1 MEQNRW
7 VEVSPSQFAH
17 ETEGLLYL
25 KDKLPDVSPYRVWS
39 NFEFR
44 DERGGWHEVDA
55 LLLGRGALHLLE
67 LKYYSGRLM
76 GNDTQ
81 WLRAGKR
88 AEASPLLLARRKAQY
103 LASKL
108 KTASLD
114 WGREKGVA
122 VDPKAIVPFV
132 NQAVFLHH
140 PNFTSELPASSA
152 LGLYGLDE
160 NESTSHLPGI
170 STLINDPPRGA
181 AIGQNQEILLVHL
194 MERIG
199 FVQRREREAGSWI
212 IEDGAL
218 DEGPDWQDWRGYH
231 KVAKQESVR
240 IRFQMTS
247 PGAAQSQATR
257 NYRIAEH
264 EYRLMS
270 RLSHDGLL
278 RPRDLVDSEL
288 GVGLVYDHSDDM
300 QRLDLWMA
308 EQTNGLPL
316 EDRLS
321 MIRQLSEALDYAHRN
336 QVVHR
341 GLSPKAVWVKMS
353 HGHPRVLIGG
363 WQSAGLAS
371 QEAASRLGGSGVTS
385 LLDAAQHNPN
395 AADAWLTEA
404 FEAPE
409 GRWRPESADRIKAD
423 LFSLGALAY
432 YILTGN
438 APSASSSALKE
449 RLRTQDGLDLSLDL
463 PEVSAGIRTAVLDA
477 TRPAPGQRLDA
488 VGKFVDEIFSTP
500 QTRQLPDEDIDAVD
514 AVPGAVLADG
524 RFTVLRRL
532 GQGSTAVGLLVED
545 ANDGGAQ
552 RVLKV
557 ALDAKAAQRLHD
569 EAAVLRSLSGSRLV
583 KILEGPLILGDRTA
597 LMLES
602 AGEETLSELLR
613 SRKRLSL
620 DLLERFGRDLL
631 EALVQLDKAGVDH
644 RDIKPGNLGVRAERG
659 SKHLVL
665 FDFSLSR
672 AAASDVT
679 AGTPP
684 YLDPFLGGLRSRF
697 DSAAERY
704 SAAVVLFEMA
714 SGHSPYY
721 GDPIADPAAVSDK
734 VTIAPGDFDGAV
746 SARLETFFRTALAR
760 DAKQRHDTAAE
771 MLEQWRTVFPTDVT
785 TAPANADEL
794 VAAATVATPLE
805 RSGLSARA
813 LSAVEPLGVATVGE
827 LLAVDPVRL
836 TNLSGVAQ
844 PTRREVSRRAKEW
857 RQKFGALAPSTT
869 GGAALLPSVMALAE
883 MLIES
888 AGTRRSQHRSAA
900 ELLLGVAGDLDA
912 FATQSQLG
920 AHLPNPISAGRA
932 NQIITKLQNT
942 WAENTHTLNAL
953 RTLSQ
958 RVSDRLEALGDVA
971 SVPELAS
978 EILSVTTVESE
989 HTERNERIARGLLRL
1004 VIDRGRALKRAD
1016 DDGAALELRRRE
1028 GSVVAVAKD
1037 PALLDAAERL
1047 GREADALLHETPMEP
1062 AIVPAERARQRLITV
1077 LDTAGLDSPPL
1088 REVLRLTKLSAALS
1102 HDAAASGTGEL
1113 HHKSLSQADALRLAL
1128 SGVSGPQRLSA
1139 REIVDRVRVRFP
1151 AVPKLPTTGKLAEL
1165 LREAQLDLVQD
1176 PVSGT
1181 YGVPTR
1187 FENGTG
1193 SSSRLST
1200 ATHTGSAI
1208 SGGST
1213 LETRLRESAT
1223 LRSFLALG
1231 ARADRCEALA
1241 RRLETEFDA
1250 RRVDVTA
1257 LLLDELKKLT
1267 QQERFPSWDVLVQA
1281 DAQTDDQR
1289 ATRGLAALVG
1299 MALPAVETAITEAAT
1314 NSDDGRLHPALIVE
1328 AAPLVR
1334 YGHGDLIRRWS
1345 DLATPRGQAVWIV
1358 LPQFGAN
1365 QGPLLDGFSVQ
1376 SSPNQF
1382 VRVDPTWIDDP
1393 DNAVTGTTAAQG
1405 ATA

>member
-1 MEQNRW
+1 MEQQRW

-17 ETEGLLYL
+17 ETEGLHYL
-25 KDKLPDVSPYRVWS
+25 KDELPDTSPYRVWS

-67 LKYYSGRLM
+67 LKYYSGRLT

-108 KTASLD
+108 KTALLD
-114 WGREKGVA
+114 WGREKGVS
-122 VDPKAIVPFV
+122 VDPKTVVPFV

-140 PNFTSELPASSA
+140 PGFTSELPASSA

-160 NESTSHLPGI
+160 NETISHLPGI
-170 STLINDPPRGA
+170 STLINEPPRGA
-181 AIGQNQEILLVHL
+181 AIGQDQEVLLVHL

-199 FVQRREREAGSWI
+199 FVQRREREVGSWI

-231 KVAKQESVR
+231 KVAKEEPVR

-247 PGAAQSQATR
+247 PGAAQSQASR

-288 GVGLVYDHSDDM
+288 GVGLVYDHSDEM
-300 QRLDLWMA
+300 QRLDLWIA

-353 HGHPRVLIGG
+353 HGQPKVLIGG

-371 QEAASRLGGSGVTS
+371 QEAASRLGGAGVTS
-385 LLDAAQHNPN
+385 LFDAAQHNPN
-395 AADAWLTEA
+395 AADAWLTDA

-423 LFSLGALAY
+423 VFSLGALAY
-432 YILTGN
+432 YILTGR
-438 APSASSSALKE
+438 APSTSSAALKE

-463 PEVSAGIRTAVLDA
+463 PEVSASIRGAVLDA

-488 VGKFVDEIFSTP
+488 VGQFVDEIFSSP
-500 QTRQLPDEDIDAVD
+500 QTQQIPDEDIDAVD

-524 RFTVLRRL
+524 RFKVLRRL
-532 GQGSTAVGLLVED
+532 GKGSTAVGLLVED
-545 ANDGGAQ
+545 ANDGGTQ

-569 EAAVLRSLSGSRLV
+569 EAAVLRALSGSRLV
-583 KILEGPLILGDRTA
+583 RILEGPLMVGDRSA
-597 LMLES
+597 LLLES

-631 EALVQLDKAGVDH
+631 ESLVQLDKAGIDH
-644 RDIKPGNLGVRAERG
+644 RDIKPGNLGVRAERSG
-659 SKHLVL
+659 KHLVL

-684 YLDPFLGGLRSRF
+684 YLDPFLGGVRSRF

-721 GDPIADPAAVSDK
+721 GDPLADPASVTDEVTITPSDFDPAVS
-734 VTIAPGDFDGAV
+734 
-746 SARLETFFRTALAR
+746 SRLETFFRTALAR

-771 MLEQWRTVFPTDVT
+771 MLEQWRLVFPTDVT

-794 VAAATVATPLE
+794 ASAVTVATPLE

-844 PTRREVSRRAKEW
+844 STRREVSQRAKTW
-857 RQKFGALAPSTT
+857 RQKFGEATPRPTA
-869 GGAALLPSVMALAE
+869 GGALLPSVMALAE
-883 MLIES
+883 MLVEA
-888 AGTRRSQHRSAA
+888 AGTRKAVQQRSAA
-900 ELLLGVAGDLDA
+900 ELLLGVNGTIDA
-912 FATQSQLG
+912 FATQAQLG
-920 AHLPNPISAGRA
+920 AHLPNRISAARA
-932 NQIITKLQNT
+932 NQIVTKLQNT
-942 WAENTHTLNAL
+942 WAENPHTLNAL
-953 RTLSQ
+953 TTLSQ
-958 RVSDRLEALGDVA
+958 RISERLEALGNVA
-971 SVPELAS
+971 SVSELAS
-978 EILSVTTVESE
+978 EILAITTVESE
-989 HTERNERIARGLLRL
+989 HTEKNERIARGLLRI
-1004 VIDRGRALKRAD
+1004 VIDRGRALRRAEAD
-1016 DDGAALELRRRE
+1016 DDGALEIRRRE
-1028 GSVVAVAKD
+1028 GMVVAVAKET
-1037 PALLDAAERL
+1037 ALLDAAERL
-1047 GREADALLHETPMEP
+1047 GREADALLQETPMEP
-1062 AIVPAERARQRLITV
+1062 AIVPAERARQRLTAV
-1077 LDTAGLDSPPL
+1077 LEAAGIESPQL
-1088 REVLRLTKLSAALS
+1088 RDVLRLTKLSAGLS

-1113 HHKSLSQADALRLAL
+1113 HPRSLSQPDALRLAL

-1139 REIVDRVRVRFP
+1139 REIADRVRVRFP
-1151 AVPKLPTTGKLAEL
+1151 AVPPLPTTGRLAEL

-1176 PVSGT
+1176 PASGT

-1187 FENGTG
+1187 FDTGTS

-1208 SGGST
+1208 SSGSA
-1213 LETRLRESAT
+1213 LESRLRESMT

-1231 ARADRCEALA
+1231 ARADRCDALA

-1257 LLLDELKKLT
+1257 LLVDELKKLT

-1281 DAQTDDQR
+1281 DAQTDDPR

-1299 MALPAVETAITEAAT
+1299 MALPAVEAAITDAA
-1314 NSDDGRLHPALIVE
+1314 SDSADGRLRPALIME

-1345 DLATPRGQAVWIV
+1345 DLASPRGQAIWIV

-1382 VRVDPTWIDDP
+1382 IRVDHTWIDAAAETD
-1393 DNAVTGTTAAQG
+1393 TTAAQG

>member
-17 ETEGLLYL
+17 ETEGLHYL
-25 KDKLPDVSPYRVWS
+25 KAKLPDTSPYRVWS

-67 LKYYSGRLM
+67 LKYYSGRLT

-114 WGREKGVA
+114 WGREKGVT

-140 PNFTSELPASSA
+140 PGFSSELPASSA

-160 NESTSHLPGI
+160 NENTSHLPGI
-170 STLINDPPRGA
+170 STLINEPPRGA

-231 KVAKQESVR
+231 KVAKEEPVR

-247 PGAAQSQATR
+247 PGAAQSQASR

-353 HGHPRVLIGG
+353 HGQPKVLIGG

-371 QEAASRLGGSGVTS
+371 QEAASRLGGAGVTS
-385 LLDAAQHNPN
+385 LFDAAQHNPN

-432 YILTGN
+432 YILTGK
-438 APSASSSALKE
+438 APSVSSSALKE
-449 RLRTQDGLDLSLDL
+449 RLRTQHGLDLSLDL
-463 PEVSAGIRTAVLDA
+463 PEVSASIRSAVLDA

-488 VGKFVDEIFSTP
+488 VSKFVDEIFSSP
-500 QTRQLPDEDIDAVD
+500 QTQQIPDEDVDAVD
-514 AVPGAVLADG
+514 AVPGAVLAHG
-524 RFTVLRRL
+524 RFKVLRRL
-532 GQGSTAVGLLVED
+532 GKGSTAVGLLVED
-545 ANDGGAQ
+545 ANDGGTQ

-569 EAAVLRSLSGSRLV
+569 EAAVLRALTGSRLV
-583 KILEGPLILGDRTA
+583 RILEGPLMVGDRSA
-597 LMLES
+597 LLLES

-631 EALVQLDKAGVDH
+631 ESLVQLDKAGIDH
-644 RDIKPGNLGVRAERG
+644 RDIKPGNLGVRAERSG
-659 SKHLVL
+659 KHLVL

-684 YLDPFLGGLRSRF
+684 YLDPFLGGVRSRF

-721 GDPIADPAAVSDK
+721 GDPLADPASVTDE
-734 VTIAPGDFDGAV
+734 VTIAPGDFDPAV
-746 SARLETFFRTALAR
+746 SSRLETFFRTALAR
-760 DAKQRHDTAAE
+760 DAKQRHDTATE
-771 MLEQWRTVFPTDVT
+771 MLEQWRLVFPTDVT

-794 VAAATVATPLE
+794 VAAATVATLLE

-844 PTRREVSRRAKEW
+844 STRREVSLRAKTW
-857 RQKFGALAPSTT
+857 RQKFGESTPRAT
-869 GGAALLPSVMALAE
+869 AGGALLPSVMALAE
-883 MLIES
+883 MLIET
-888 AGTRRSQHRSAA
+888 AGTRKAVQQRSAA
-900 ELLLGVAGDLDA
+900 ELLLGVNGTIDA
-912 FATQSQLG
+912 FATQAKLG
-920 AHLPNPISAGRA
+920 AHLPNRTSAARA
-932 NQIITKLQNT
+932 NQIVTKLQNT
-942 WAENTHTLNAL
+942 WAENPHTLNAL
-953 RTLSQ
+953 TTLSQ
-958 RVSDRLEALGDVA
+958 RISDRLEALGNVA
-971 SVPELAS
+971 SVSELAS
-978 EILSVTTVESE
+978 EILAITTVESE
-989 HTERNERIARGLLRL
+989 HTEKNERIARGLLRL
-1004 VIDRGRALKRAD
+1004 VIDRGRALRRADAD
-1016 DDGAALELRRRE
+1016 DDGALEIRRRE
-1028 GSVVAVAKD
+1028 GIVVAVAKET
-1037 PALLDAAERL
+1037 ALLDAAERL
-1047 GREADALLHETPMEP
+1047 GREADALLQETPMEP
-1062 AIVPAERARQRLITV
+1062 AIVPAERARQRLTAV
-1077 LDTAGLDSPPL
+1077 LETAGIESPQL
-1088 REVLRLTKLSAALS
+1088 RDVLRLTKLSAGLS

-1113 HHKSLSQADALRLAL
+1113 HPRSLSQPDALRLAL

-1139 REIVDRVRVRFP
+1139 REIADRVRVRFP
-1151 AVPKLPTTGKLAEL
+1151 AVPPLPAAGRLAEL

-1176 PVSGT
+1176 PTSGT

-1187 FENGTG
+1187 FETGSG

-1200 ATHTGSAI
+1200 ATHTGSVVS
-1208 SGGST
+1208 SGSA
-1213 LETRLRESAT
+1213 LDSRLRESAT

-1241 RRLETEFDA
+1241 RRLETEFNA

-1267 QQERFPSWDVLVQA
+1267 QQDRFPSWDVLVQA

-1299 MALPAVETAITEAAT
+1299 MALPAVEAAITDAAS
-1314 NSDDGRLHPALIVE
+1314 NSADGRLRPVLIVE

-1382 VRVDPTWIDDP
+1382 IRVDPTWIDAAAETD
-1393 DNAVTGTTAAQG
+1393 TTAAQG